1 MGARGEPNVRS
12 GMMRGVDLPEI
23 TVRDW
28 RRKPPLRLYAPRR
41 LGICWLVN
49 CNNAACA
56 HAAVVAIVPCSLRL

>member
-1 MGARGEPNVRS
+1 
-12 GMMRGVDLPEI
+12 MMRGVDLPEI